1 MSHDTSRK
9 KEKKSSCINQEKSGY
24 DAATNNCEISI
35 TSSTGPISIMAKGP
49 RMLPHPHCLPHS
61 RTQADGAINICNSA
75 GSLVGISRG
84 KKQRSLLGLTLAGQ
98 YSGWKW
104 HTSLPM
110 YLTGLNWLLGLTQN
124 MESES
129 TVLPCVLLEGK
140 PIHLANDNRA
150 IGSQ

>member
-9 KEKKSSCINQEKSGY
+9 KEKKSSCINQEKWGY
-24 DAATNNCEISI
+24 DAATDNCKISM
-35 TSSTGPISIMAKGP
+35 TSSTGPISIMGQGGASASTS
-49 RMLPHPHCLPHS
+49 CLPHS

-75 GSLVGISRG
+75 GSLLGISGG

-104 HTSLPM
+104 HTSLPT